1 MNEKELLELSDAEKC
16 RVMIKILNQE
26 IKYDAEGC

>member
-1 MNEKELLELSDAEKC
+1 MTQKQLLKLSDAEKC

-26 IKYDAEGC
+26 IKYKAKGR